1 MIASE
6 VAPFI
11 KVGGLADVVGALPKE
26 LAALGHEVRLVCPK
40 YSGIRDIGKWVPY
53 NIPLSVNL
61 NNKNLL
67 CQIWENRL
75 PDSEVEAYFLEY
87 NEFYDRPDVYGN
99 SGVGPRDD
107 DRRFIFLSRAALNLC
122 YYLGWMPDVIH
133 CHDWPTALVPVFLNT
148 NDYYEPLGKAA
159 SVLTIHNLEHQG
171 HFPYECI
178 KYAQLP
184 DSVYRPDGLESMGNV
199 NFLKGGIYNA
209 TKITTVSPQ
218 YAREILEH
226 SNGHGLHHIL
236 KFRAADLIG
245 EINGIDT
252 GIWNPKRDSLL
263 PARYSVTNRKGKAAC
278 KTELQKEMALEVKGE
293 NPLFGVVSRLYRQ
306 KGLDLL
312 AKAVPGIMETTDAQV
327 VLLGIGDKKSEKA
340 FKKLAKKYPDRVGI
354 KIGFSNQLAHRIY
367 AGSDFFIMP
376 SRFEPC
382 GLSQMYA
389 MRYGTPPIA
398 RATGGLI
405 DTIVPHETGNKSA
418 TGLMF
423 TRATPEELGATVE
436 EAASLYKEKPTEYR
450 RMQSNG
456 MKKDFSWKK
465 PASAYENIY
474 RWAVEARKQAH

>member
-1 MIASE
+1 MARF
-6 VAPFI
+6 AP
-11 KVGGLADVVGALPKE
+11 
-26 LAALGHEVRLVCPK
+26 
-40 YSGIRDIGKWVPY
+40 YSQIQGSRSNWRNQRD
-53 NIPLSVNL
+53 
-61 NNKNLL
+61 
-67 CQIWENRL
+67 RH
-75 PDSEVEAYFLEY
+75 
-87 NEFYDRPDVYGN
+87 R
-99 SGVGPRDD
+99 
-107 DRRFIFLSRAALNLC
+107 
-122 YYLGWMPDVIH
+122 H
-133 CHDWPTALVPVFLNT
+133 
-148 NDYYEPLGKAA
+148 
-159 SVLTIHNLEHQG
+159 
-171 HFPYECI
+171 
-178 KYAQLP
+178 
-184 DSVYRPDGLESMGNV
+184 LESE
-199 NFLKGGIYNA
+199 KG
-209 TKITTVSPQ
+209 
-218 YAREILEH
+218 
-226 SNGHGLHHIL
+226 
-236 KFRAADLIG
+236 
-245 EINGIDT
+245 
-252 GIWNPKRDSLL
+252 L
-263 PARYSVTNRKGKAAC
+263 PASARYSVTNRKGKAAC

-327 VLLGIGDKKSEKA
+327 VLLGIGDKKIEKA